1 MTVTRTQ
8 LITRAARLIGA
19 RTGNISSG
27 TANTAVLSGLINTT
41 GYDESFKGWRLIM
54 LDAANETD
62 KERWVDAWDD
72 RTGTAHFAIRSD
84 STYTSETYILVH
96 PDDYALQEFRDALD
110 VALREGRRSY
120 RWPIPIAPNQRIIPL
135 SDLTFLTGADD
146 IAKVMRSD
154 NPNMVR
160 NAEFNLWSAGLAV
173 APDGWTLTGSGGS
186 VARQTTGI
194 RSGFSARITRVGAT
208 TTLTQT
214 IPAQLLEYLVRDPG
228 ELDTLTIGAWVTCS
242 TASIARVGVNSTFS
256 SYHSGGGYPEFL
268 STTFTPAATD
278 TAHTITLQVDT
289 SNGNAD
295 FHGVYLVVDSTMP
308 DALKEQGDQG
318 YREREVNHR
327 TRNLGGAPVVQ
338 LDSARSGQI
347 VVYTR
352 RGFAALSADSSEIDD
367 QYARQLEAGL
377 LAKLL
382 QTTKPNQDRT
392 RLDVI
397 QAEQTRIWTRLL
409 DNTNDLPVDDEP
421 ALMIVR
427 GA

>member
-120 RWPIPIAPNQRIIPL
+120 RWPVPLAPNQRVIPL

-160 NAEFNLWSAGLAV
+160 NAEFNLWSAGLAA
-173 APDGWTLTGSGGS
+173 APDGWTLTGTGAS
-186 VARQTTGI
+186 VARASTGI
-194 RSGFSARITRVGAT
+194 RSGFGVTVTRASAA

-214 IPAQLLEYLVRDPG
+214 IPLQLLEYICRSPG
-228 ELDTLTIGAWVTCS
+228 GITSLAIGGWVTTA
-242 TASIARVGVNSTFS
+242 TASSAKIGVNSTFTS
-256 SYHSGGGYPEFL
+256 FHTGGSYPEWL
-268 STTFTPAATD
+268 STTFTPASSN
-278 TAHTITLQVDT
+278 TAITITLQLDT
-289 SNGNAD
+289 NSSNAT
-295 FHGVYLVVDSTMP
+295 FHGIYLVVGTAVP
-308 DALKEQGDQG
+308 DVMKEQGDQA

-338 LDSARSGQI
+338 LDSEHSGQI

-352 RGFAALSADSSEIDD
+352 RGFSALSADSSEIDD

-382 QTTKPNQDRT
+382 QITKSNQDRT

-421 ALMIVR
+421 ATYIVR